1 MRPLISP
8 QHPRENGAHLDYL
21 NNPGVGRLIA
31 CGLPSSALCKRE

>member
-21 NNPGVGRLIA
+21 NKFAPEIVH
-31 CGLPSSALCKRE
+31 